1 MSDPRSSPAPAA
13 IPHDIVIPATDIAAF
28 LGAGR
33 RMLPELEQLYRLWD
47 AKRAGRAAPTGRDLA
62 LDALKPWLTHLLVI
76 DVIDRGADFL
86 YRHYGP
92 AIGAFYG
99 NDLSGKRLSEAD
111 PAVQQIVGKEYRDVV
126 ATVRPTYVVR
136 SPRTLRAHTLVAR
149 ANLPLSHDGH
159 AVDQLLVGIYH
170 FTSPV

>member
-1 MSDPRSSPAPAA
+1 MPR
-13 IPHDIVIPATDIAAF
+13 DIVIPATDIAAF

-47 AKRAGRAAPTGRDLA
+47 AKRASRAAPAHRDLT
-62 LDALKPWLTHLLVI
+62 LDELQPWLAHLLVI

-86 YRHYGP
+86 YRHYGA

-99 NDLSGKRLSEAD
+99 NDLSGRRLSAVE
-111 PAVQQIVGKEYRDVV
+111 PAVQEVVGKEYRDVV
-126 ATVRPTYVVR
+126 ASFRPTYVVR
-136 SPRTLRAHTLVAR
+136 SPRTLRKRTLVAR